1 MPNSDATG
9 AGNGPSVSHH
19 QRHVSAFR
27 HSPSHAR
34 LWVTAALG
42 VAADLITK
50 DLAFGHLEWANPK
63 VLVPRV
69 LRLELS
75 LNPGALFGFGAGA
88 GAVFIVASILALPFV
103 VYIFAHSHR
112 RQPLLH
118 VALGMILGGAMGNL
132 YDRAFVK
139 ADIIRTG
146 GGQVL
151 AIGRVLPPSGERA
164 GSPQGIRIKPFGA
177 GTRTLTCP
185 PGSEVRSQGVVRDF
199 IKIES
204 AVAGRELWRW
214 VFNVADA
221 LLVMGVILLV
231 LHSLLERR
239 ARRSLHATA
248 TADGGQDASAEKENK
263 GPA

>member
-1 MPNSDATG
+1 MTISDTLG
-9 AGNGPSVSHH
+9 AGNQPLESSHPYGA
-19 QRHVSAFR
+19 SAFG
-27 HSPSHAR
+27 SLSSHLR
-34 LWVTAALG
+34 LWVTASLG
-42 VAADLITK
+42 VAADLLTK

-63 VLVPRV
+63 VLVPSV

-75 LNPGALFGFGAGA
+75 LNPGALFGFGANA
-88 GAVFIVASILALPFV
+88 GTVFIAASILALPFV

-112 RQPLLH
+112 RQLLLH

-139 ADIIRTG
+139 ADIVRTG

-164 GSPQGIRIKPFGA
+164 GLPQGVRIRPFGA

-185 PGSEVRSQGVVRDF
+185 PGCEVRSQGVVRDF
-199 IKIES
+199 IKIETTI
-204 AVAGRELWRW
+204 AGRELWRW

-221 LLVMGVILLV
+221 LLVVGVILLI
-231 LHSLLERR
+231 LNSLFERQ
-239 ARRSLHATA
+239 ARRSLHAAA
-248 TADGGQDASAEKENK
+248 TADGGRAASAEKENK
-263 GPA
+263 GPV